1 MKLNKTEKMLL
12 SVLIFLLVIVG
23 YYKFIFYPQRQ
34 KLNNL
39 TLQKEEYN
47 KKLQDVN
54 KKISSKSQ
62 KDMDIKI
69 LNAKIKDMTIKL
81 FPDIQEEKF
90 IVDVDKLLTQSNL
103 KGISFTFS
111 DIKSVPVEEIK
122 EDTKDDKNSSLKN
135 VVDEYNGAPVKK
147 NTNTNTNT
155 NSSNSKKTDDKNKP
169 SAQNIS
175 LGISFKGNYKDLIQF
190 VKNVENYSKTI
201 IISNL
206 QISQDTTG
214 GVMGNMQLEFYAIP
228 KITDE
233 DKDFFKWDINNAY
246 GKENPFDAPVTSTS
260 IGTNSTIE
268 EAGKVN
274 KEEDFDF
281 VMSVRAINS
290 DLPTV
295 MLGKAKDA
303 NKTTYVYA
311 DNPQIENIEVYFTK
325 QGDKYYYKYKTSRDS
340 YPAQFDGNGAEFT
353 PSGGNI
359 NFKIYSNKRIN
370 DSDVSGANIKIYNKT
385 DKTVN
390 VSVDTDDNTKPR
402 VSVSGDGGTVNVTR
416 N

>member
-12 SVLIFLLVIVG
+12 LVLIFLLVIVG

-34 KLNNL
+34 KINNL

-47 KKLQDVN
+47 KELQEVN
-54 KKISSKSQ
+54 KKISSESQ
-62 KDMDIKI
+62 EDINIKI
-69 LNAKIKDMTIKL
+69 LKARIKGITEKL
-81 FPDIQEEKF
+81 FPEIQEEKF
-90 IVDVDKLLTQSNL
+90 IVDIDKLLTQSNL
-103 KGISFTFS
+103 KGMSFTFS

-135 VVDEYNGAPVKK
+135 VVNEYNGAPVSK
-147 NTNTNTNT
+147 NTDTNK
-155 NSSNSKKTDDKNKP
+155 NSDNSKKTDDKNKP
-169 SAQNIS
+169 SAQDIS
-175 LGISFKGNYKDLIQF
+175 LGISFKGNYKDLMEFI
-190 VKNVENYSKTI
+190 KSIESYSKTI
-201 IISNL
+201 IISSL
-206 QISQDTTG
+206 QISQDAVSGVTG
-214 GVMGNMQLEFYAIP
+214 NIQLEFYAVP

-233 DKDFFKWDINNAY
+233 DKDFFKWDINNPY
-246 GKENPFDAPVTSTS
+246 GKENPFDAPNASAA
-260 IGTNSTIE
+260 TNSTIE
-268 EAGKVN
+268 EVGKIN
-274 KEEDFDF
+274 KEEEYDF
-281 VMSVRAINS
+281 VMSVRSINS
-290 DLPTV
+290 DLPTI
-295 MLGKAKDA
+295 MLGKAKDN

-311 DNPQIENIEVYFTK
+311 DNPEVENIEIYFTK

-353 PSGGNI
+353 SNSGNI
-359 NFKIYSNKRIN
+359 SLKIYSNKRIN

-390 VSVDTDDNTKPR
+390 VSIDTDDNTKPR